1 MKTRVGSVLA
11 GWLFLLLAHASPA
24 AAQYT
29 QWYLAEGATTP
40 FFSEEILVAN
50 PNAAPVTLTLT
61 FLPENSASSQHQVI
75 VPATSRATIRASDY
89 VANDAVSV
97 IVDATSNVLV
107 ERSMY
112 WPASTRRGGHHSN
125 AVTAPALKWY
135 FAEGSVSIFQEFVL
149 VANPS
154 STQTAEVTL
163 TFLRDDGQPP
173 VTLSRTVA
181 PLKRDTV
188 WINSFVPSLANSSFS
203 AVVEST
209 NNVPVLAERAMYWSD
224 FEGGHN
230 ATGQSVAGQI
240 FHFAE
245 GYTGGTFQT
254 FLLLANPSGTAAHAT
269 ITIYPESGSSSTVNY
284 TIQPNQR
291 VTSWINALPSNP
303 QGSFSMVVE
312 SDVDITAERAMYW
325 GSFIDGHSTGGSPT
339 TATSWGFA
347 EGIEDGHAG
356 IEYDTFFLFVNS
368 TDTDATVE
376 GTFYRDDGTGIVK
389 TFTIPAHKRHTL
401 IPAAYPELT
410 YQKFSAF
417 FRSTNSVPFVAERAV
432 YWGGDY
438 FGGHASLGTP
448 WTGTIATPPA
458 TPAVSFSA
466 VSPTSGTTS
475 GGTTITLTGDNFTRG
490 TRVFLGGVEA
500 TGVSLSSEQSLTA
513 QTPAKAAG
521 AVDVLVQTESTS
533 ATLVNGYTYTAPPP
547 PPPPPSDPSNINL
560 NQVTWLHTNVSSW
573 AQTSTITG
581 VSIGGGLIC
590 VYHTKAGQWPLSSLG
605 NEDPIDV
612 EGNVWIFAYLGGK
625 WYAAT
630 YDWLR
635 PGQECKNVTGEE
647 LGVDQ
652 IRIPPLDENWE
663 PHSGDL
669 VAFMVSTRA
678 RDHVRAGEERTN
690 VHVMRWP

>member
-1 MKTRVGSVLA
+1 MKTRVGFLLA
-11 GWLFLLLAHASPA
+11 GWLLSLPSPSQA
-24 AAQYT
+24 AVSYT

-50 PNAAPVTLTLT
+50 PNDAAVTLTLT
-61 FLPENSASSQHQVI
+61 FLPENGTSTQHQVVI
-75 VPATSRATIRASDY
+75 PATSRATIRASDY
-89 VANDAVSV
+89 VSNDAVSV
-97 IVDATSNVLV
+97 IVDATDDVLV

-112 WPASTRRGGHHSN
+112 WPAATRRGGHHSN
-125 AVTAPALKWY
+125 GVTAPALHWY
-135 FAEGSVSIFQEFVL
+135 FAEGSASIFQDFVL

-154 STQTAEVTL
+154 SSQTANVTL
-163 TFLRDDGQPP
+163 TFLRDDGGAP
-173 VTLSRTVA
+173 VTLNRTVA

-188 WINSFVPSLANSSFS
+188 WINSFVPSLAGASFS
-203 AVVEST
+203 TVVEST

-230 ATGQSVAGQI
+230 ATGETTPGQV

-269 ITIYPESGSSSTVNY
+269 VTLYPESGSSSAVNY

-291 VTSWINALPSNP
+291 QTVWVNALPSNP

-312 SDVDITAERAMYW
+312 SDVNITAERAMYW
-325 GSFIDGHSTGGSPT
+325 GNFVDGHSTGGSPVEST
-339 TATSWGFA
+339 GWGFA

-368 TDTDATVE
+368 SDTDSTVE
-376 GTFYRDDGTGIVK
+376 ATFYREDGTGIVK
-389 TFTIPAHKRHTL
+389 TFTIPANKRHTL

-417 FRSTNSVPFVAERAV
+417 FRSTNAVAFVAERAV
-432 YWGGDY
+432 YWGSDY

-448 WTGTIATPPA
+448 WSASIATPPA
-458 TPAVSFSA
+458 PPAVSASGI
-466 VSPTSGTTS
+466 SPSSGSTA
-475 GGTTITLTGDNFTRG
+475 GGTTVTISGDNFTRG
-490 TRVFLGGVEA
+490 TRVFFGGTEG
-500 TGVSLSSEQSLTA
+500 TNVSLSSEQSLTV
-513 QTPAKAAG
+513 QTPAKSAG

-533 ATLVNGYTYTAPPP
+533 ATLTSAYTYTAPP
-547 PPPPPSDPSNINL
+547 PPPPPSDPSNIDL
-560 NQVTWLHTNVSSW
+560 SKVTWLHTDVSGW

-612 EGNVWIFAYLGGK
+612 EGNVWIFAYLSGK

-635 PGQECKNVTGEE
+635 PGQECKNVTAEE

-652 IRIPPLDENWE
+652 IRIPPLDENWT

-678 RDHVRAGEERTN
+678 RDHVRAGTERTN